1 MEENNIKKLVKYYHE
16 NKLSHAYLIETNNL
30 DKCYED
36 LIEVIKMINCKDE
49 FTSNCDKCNICNLIN
64 QGFLP
69 SLVVIEASGAS
80 IKKEQVLEL
89 KRMFSTVPIYTKNNI
104 YVIKMAEK
112 LNGASANTMLKFLEE
127 PEDNIIGFFI
137 TLNSNNVLTTIKSR
151 CEVIKNFYDKDLS
164 INTENNLKY
173 DVAIEYLYKL
183 EVEKKKLIMYNR
195 DVILNKFNEREDI
208 KEIFK
213 IILYIYESLLK
224 GEVIPKLESLV
235 NIDKNILYKRINKV
249 TQVLEVI
256 DSNVNIELLLDKYV
270 IELGD

>member
-1 MEENNIKKLVKYYHE
+1 MEENNLKKLVKYYHE

-36 LIEVIKMINCKDE
+36 LIEVIKMINCKAE

-69 SLVVIEASGAS
+69 SLIVIEASGAS

-89 KRMFSTVPIYTKNNI
+89 KRMFSTVPIYTNNNI

-151 CEVIKNFYDKDLS
+151 CEVIKNFYDENLN
-164 INTENNLKY
+164 INIENNLKY

-183 EVEKKKLIMYNR
+183 EVEKKELIMYNR
-195 DVILNKFNEREDI
+195 NVILNKFNEREDI

-224 GEVIPKLESLV
+224 GEVINKLENLV

-249 TQVLEVI
+249 TEFLEVI

>member
-183 EVEKKKLIMYNR
+183 EVEKKELIMYNR